1 METIQEEKGKKLKEE
16 EEEKEEKIKV
26 SGKVKFKGTEF
37 LTGISGNV
45 IPVFSSEELWGT
57 ALGYTGI
64 ENERGS
70 GSGTESQSVSQSVSQ
85 SGSGSGSGSQS
96 GIERQS
102 GSGSQ
107 SGYVSKSGSGSGSG
121 NRLGCVRAEIE
132 TDSGSDSESKNRF
145 GPIIECVP
153 EDSKGGLL
161 ESASVSAG
169 NVLVS

>member
-26 SGKVKFKGTEF
+26 SGKVKIKGTEF

-70 GSGTESQSVSQSVSQ
+70 GTESQSVSQ

-107 SGYVSKSGSGSGSG
+107 SGYVSKSVSGSGSG